1 MLCSLLTLSLLPS
14 FFRCLLLLSPHQACV
29 KTDKAVKAEDYCSLL
44 HYSKSMHMAV
54 KLAQQANMTDLAQR
68 MHALAEVGLA
78 E

>member
-1 MLCSLLTLSLLPS
+1 M
-14 FFRCLLLLSPHQACV
+14 